1 MMIKMDEKLK
11 KKYSLYK
18 KIFSISMYIMIIIFI
33 LSTTFLIYK
42 YNTTGTLFL
51 KDITLSGGVSI
62 SFFSE
67 KKVDINLLEQEVQ
80 NIIGE
85 QIVIRE
91 TKSSNGYGYF
101 IESTIQDQNKIN
113 EVIDYI
119 TKNYNLKKEQVSIQ
133 FIGETLGKSFFK
145 EAFYAL
151 IFAFLLMAIVVYI
164 IFRQPL
170 PSFYVVFAAFA
181 DIVET
186 IVITNLLG
194 IKISIGGIAAFLML
208 LGYSVDTDIL
218 LTTKLLK
225 TKGKELYEKT
235 FMAMKTGLTMSIT
248 TLVATLAGFLLSNN
262 PIIKQIMLIIFIGI
276 LLDILNTWLFN
287 APILIKTLE
296 KKQKTK

>member
-1 MMIKMDEKLK
+1 MKT
-11 KKYSLYK
+11 
-18 KIFSISMYIMIIIFI
+18 I
-33 LSTTFLIYK
+33 L
-42 YNTTGTLFL
+42 NE
-51 KDITLSGGVSI
+51 D
-62 SFFSE
+62 
-67 KKVDINLLEQEVQ
+67 
-80 NIIGE
+80 
-85 QIVIRE
+85 IVIRE
-91 TKSSNGYGYF
+91 TKSTIGYGYF
-101 IESTIQDQNKIN
+101 IESTEQNQKKIN
-113 EVIDYI
+113 SAVEYI

-151 IFAFLLMAIVVYI
+151 IFAFLLMAIVIYI

-170 PSFYVVFAAFA
+170 PSFYVVFAAFS
-181 DIVET
+181 DIIET

-225 TKGKELYEKT
+225 TKGKEIYEKT

-248 TLVATLAGFLLSNN
+248 TLVATLSGFLLSNN

-276 LLDILNTWLFN
+276 MLDILNTWLFN

-296 KKQKTK
+296 KKKTK

>member
-1 MMIKMDEKLK
+1 MIRMEQEKIK
-11 KKYSLYK
+11 KNYSTYK
-18 KIFSISMYIMIIIFI
+18 KLSSIGMYIMIILFVFSIF
-33 LSTTFLIYK
+33 FLTYK

-67 KKVDINLLEQEVQ
+67 KKIDLNNLEQNMKTILNED
-80 NIIGE
+80 
-85 QIVIRE
+85 IVIRE
-91 TKSSNGYGYF
+91 TKSTIGYGYF
-101 IESTIQDQNKIN
+101 IESTEQNQKKIN
-113 EVIDYI
+113 SAVEYI

-151 IFAFLLMAIVVYI
+151 IFAFLLMAIVIYI

-170 PSFYVVFAAFA
+170 PSFYVVFAAFS
-181 DIVET
+181 DIIET

-225 TKGKELYEKT
+225 TKGKEIYEKT

-248 TLVATLAGFLLSNN
+248 TLVATLSGFLLSNN

-276 LLDILNTWLFN
+276 MLDILNTWLFN

-296 KKQKTK
+296 KKKTK